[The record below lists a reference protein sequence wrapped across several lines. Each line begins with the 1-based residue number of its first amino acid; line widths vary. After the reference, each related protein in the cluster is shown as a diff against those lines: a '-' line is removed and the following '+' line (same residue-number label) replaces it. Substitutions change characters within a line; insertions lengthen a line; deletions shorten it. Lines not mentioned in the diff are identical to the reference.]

1 MLVSGS
7 GHAARLPAHS
17 PERPMSN
24 PTATQLFTT
33 ADFERRRQGRETANE
48 KIVSW
53 GVIAINTIM
62 LGVEEAWSLLVSI
75 GFGNYKGEFEVPMTV
90 RWATTVIVVGHA
102 CLLLFLWLQPRY
114 FPQRKYLIVVM
125 RMVML
130 GGLCWGEWYSPRPD
144 FGLAVPIGGYLLAV
158 VLAGLSYS
166 RGTVLLAGVL
176 AIISF
181 STVSLLGP
189 DTPLN
194 FRASAVATQLILAV
208 TLVTWHIVSTMLRM
222 TGEAVSNERLSRF
235 FSPEVAERIST
246 DSEVAVRAAEC
257 QVTVLFSDI
266 SGFTAMSSQM
276 QPQEVVDLLNAYFPR
291 MVDIVF
297 LHGGTLEKFIGDALL
312 AVWGAPEG
320 RHDDADRAVAAAIQM
335 QAELER
341 FNAAR
346 AAEGKPPLRV
356 HIGIASGLAAA
367 GYIGTDRYI
376 QYAVIGDTTNVA
388 SRICSA
394 AGPGEILVGDGTRS
408 RTSPAR
414 FQFEAVPPVAA
425 KGKDQAVVVHRVRYS
440 VAAGSAALPEAHVS
454 R

>member
-1 MLVSGS
+1 M
-7 GHAARLPAHS
+7 
-17 PERPMSN
+17 
-24 PTATQLFTT
+24 PTSSATQVFTT
-33 ADFERRRQGRETANE
+33 ADFERRRQARETVNE
-48 KIVSW
+48 RIVSW
-53 GVIAINTIM
+53 GVVGVNAAM
-62 LGVEEAWSLLVSI
+62 LVVEEAWSALANA
-75 GFGNYKGEFEVPMTV
+75 GFGDFRGEFEVPVTV
-90 RWATTVIVVGHA
+90 RWATTVILVGHA

-114 FPQRKYLIVVM
+114 FPQRKYLIVAM
-125 RMVML
+125 RMAML
-130 GGLCWGEWYSPRPD
+130 GGLCWSEWYSPRPD
-144 FGLAVPIGGYLLAV
+144 FGLVVPMGGFLLAI

-166 RGTVLLAGVL
+166 RSAVLLAGVL
-176 AIISF
+176 AAVIF
-181 STVSLLGP
+181 SAVSVLGP
-189 DTPLN
+189 DSPLSL
-194 FRASAVATQLILAV
+194 RAAGLATQLILAV

-235 FSPEVAERIST
+235 FSPEVVERIST
-246 DSEVAVRAAEC
+246 DPEIAVRASEC

-266 SGFTAMSSQM
+266 SGFTSMASQM
-276 QPQEVVDLLNAYFPR
+276 QPQEVVDLLNSYFPR

-297 LHGGTLEKFIGDALL
+297 LHGGTLEKFVGDALL
-312 AVWGAPEG
+312 AIWGAPVG
-320 RHDDADRAVAAAIQM
+320 RHDDADRAVTAAVRM
-335 QAELER
+335 QADLEQ
-341 FNAAR
+341 FNAGR
-346 AAEGKPPLRV
+346 VAEGKPPLRV

>member
-1 MLVSGS
+1 MNG
-7 GHAARLPAHS
+7 
-17 PERPMSN
+17 
-24 PTATQLFTT
+24 
-33 ADFERRRQGRETANE
+33 DFERRRQARETINE
-48 KIVSW
+48 KIVSG
-53 GVIAINTIM
+53 GVVAVNATM
-62 LGVEEAWSLLVSI
+62 LGVEEAWSALASV
-75 GFGNYKGEFEVPMTV
+75 GFGEFRGEFEVPVTV

-102 CLLLFLWLQPRY
+102 CLLFFLWFWPRY

-144 FGLAVPIGGYLLAV
+144 FGLVVPIGGYLLAV

-166 RGTVLLAGVL
+166 RGAVLLAGAL
-176 AIISF
+176 GIASF
-181 STVSLLGP
+181 CTVSLLGP
-189 DTPLN
+189 DNPLN

-246 DSEVAVRAAEC
+246 DPEVAVRATES

-266 SGFTAMSSQM
+266 SGFTAMSSRM
-276 QPQEVVDLLNAYFPR
+276 QPQEVVDLLNDYFPR

-297 LHGGTLEKFIGDALL
+297 LNGGTLEKFIGDALL
-312 AVWGAPEG
+312 AIWGAPVNH
-320 RHDDADRAVAAAIQM
+320 HDDADRAVTAAIQM
-335 QAELER
+335 LAQLER
-341 FNAAR
+341 FNDAR
-346 AAEGKPPLRV
+346 AAQGKPPLQV

-394 AGPGEILVGDGTRS
+394 AGPGEILVGEGTWS
-408 RTSPAR
+408 RVSPGK
-414 FQFEAVPPVAA
+414 FHFDEVPPIAA
-425 KGKDQAVVVHRVRYS
+425 KGKDQAVVVHRVKLS
-440 VAAGSAALPEAHVS
+440 GAAG
-454 R
+454 